1 MAQLGTPQAYAA
13 TYCKVDF
20 QQQLDS
26 YQNISIIGQLLAQV
40 QSDAAQT
47 ARRGSTLA
55 RILAA
60 ASGPPHGGLRVACG
74 LSEPSELAAM
84 TRPAMIITS
93 HQYPFDL
100 GYLAVENVLSQD
112 PSPARCPGWFLG
124 CRFALA
130 LGWCGSC
137 GD

>member
-1 MAQLGTPQAYAA
+1 MQGLAHMEFLSPAQPPRPIPISATGYRSHFCTPEAVAQLGTPQAYAA

-40 QSDAAQT
+40 QRDAAQT

-84 TRPAMIITS
+84 PRPAMIITG
-93 HQYPFDL
+93 HQYPFD
-100 GYLAVENVLSQD
+100 
-112 PSPARCPGWFLG
+112 
-124 CRFALA
+124 
-130 LGWCGSC
+130 
-137 GD
+137 